1 MLDVTQTFEKCLLDA
16 LSDNYQA
23 CFGDEHTDYRD
34 LVQDAAKAAVEHI
47 SNCDALYHNME
58 HTIYVTMTGQAILTG
73 KHQESPITSEQ
84 WTSVTL
90 ALLFHDIGFVRGIC
104 AKDKDGQFYSG
115 TDGDELVTLQRGSS
129 DASLMP
135 YHVCRGQCY
144 AEENYHQHEF
154 IDLELIKEC
163 IERTRFPVPD
173 DSRYENTT
181 DFPGLVRAAD
191 LIGQFSDPRY
201 LQKLNA
207 LFQEFEEQGLNGII
221 GYSTPQDMRDNYP
234 TFYHDKVEP
243 YIADG
248 VRFLNKTD
256 KGQEIIRSMDSNL
269 QTAKEG
275 ATSD

>member
-1 MLDVTQTFEKCLLDA
+1 MLDVTQTFENCLLRA
-16 LSDNYQA
+16 LSENYKT
-23 CFGDEHTDYRD
+23 CFDDGHVDYHD

-73 KHQESPITSEQ
+73 KHQESALTAQQ
-84 WTSVTL
+84 WANVTL

-104 AKDKDGQFYSG
+104 SRDKKGQYHSG
-115 TDGDELVTLQRGSS
+115 TDDGEMITLERGSS

-135 YHVCRGQCY
+135 YHVHRGQCY
-144 AEENYHQHEF
+144 ARENYHQYDF
-154 IDLELIKEC
+154 LDLDLIQEC

-173 DSRYENTT
+173 DPGYENTT

-207 LFQEFEEQGLNGII
+207 LFQEFQEQGLNGVI

-234 TFYHDKVEP
+234 AFYHDKVEP
-243 YIADG
+243 YILEG
-248 VRFLNKTD
+248 IRYLKLTE

-269 QTAKEG
+269 ESAKVG
-275 ATSD
+275 ATSS